1 MYRRNSG
8 GYIWYPCGMLC
19 NLWYRALPAAQE
31 RDPEERYGTFMFNI
45 SLLNVTSF

>member
-8 GYIWYPCGMLC
+8 GYICYLCRMLC
-19 NLWYRALPAAQE
+19 NLWYRALLAAQE
-31 RDPEERYGTFMFNI
+31 RDPEERYGIFMFDI